1 MNIFNNRFVRATTDA
16 FAAANE
22 AAIIDSANNHNAN
35 FVSSSFNHGT
45 NGGHAAGFAPSLLP
59 NDSSSNSNKLLLNS
73 AETADKSPSSS
84 AFDPS
89 AFIDASPVESLI
101 RQLVDNGTEF
111 LHLISGNGG
120 GGGGA
125 VDQQPNNNS
134 TSILGNS
141 APAQTTTDEMILV
154 DGKGIEL
161 LPLDELLSML
171 ILALSVSFIVIG
183 GAIPYVF
190 QYAEIYRRK
199 SAAGFSLLV
208 CLALCIANI
217 LRIEFWI
224 GKRFEIPLLVQSVI
238 MLIVMV
244 AMLEISVRMNRR
256 VVPITARTSVWNGE
270 FCNAFWKWNDLSSYI
285 FALGLFTVL
294 CSLLNAM
301 FHKNMLFVEAMGMSA
316 LLVEACLGVPQLVRN
331 FQRKSTIGMSVKM
344 VLMWFVGD
352 VGKTIYFVV
361 RQSPAQFWICSCLQI
376 TIDVLILLQVWA
388 YGQHATGGG
397 AGGGDSHGARI
408 PRYVTSVASS
418 GSINS
423 DKA

>member
-22 AAIIDSANNHNAN
+22 ASSIIDSANNHNAN
-35 FVSSSFNHGT
+35 FVSSSFNRDA
-45 NGGHAAGFAPSLLP
+45 NGGTAAGFVPSLLP
-59 NDSSSNSNKLLLNS
+59 NDSNKLLLNS

-120 GGGGA
+120 GA

-134 TSILGNS
+134 TATLGNS
-141 APAQTTTDEMILV
+141 AAAQTTTDEMILV

-161 LPLDELLSML
+161 LPLDELLYML
-171 ILALSVSFIVIG
+171 ILALSVSFIVLG

-190 QYAEIYRRK
+190 QYVEIYRRK

-224 GKRFEIPLLVQSVI
+224 GKRFELPLLVQSVI
-238 MLIVMV
+238 MLVVMV

-285 FALGLFTVL
+285 FALAMFTVL

-397 AGGGDSHGARI
+397 AGGDSHGARI
-408 PRYVTSVASS
+408 PRYVTSAASS